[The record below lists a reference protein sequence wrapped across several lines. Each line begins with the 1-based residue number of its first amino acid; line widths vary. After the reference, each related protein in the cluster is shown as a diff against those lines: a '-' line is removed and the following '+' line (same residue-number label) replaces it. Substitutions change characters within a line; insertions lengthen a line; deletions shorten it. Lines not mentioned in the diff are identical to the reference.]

1 MKKVL
6 GLDLGSA
13 SIGWAFVEESE
24 KPTEVSR
31 ILGAGVRVVPLSSD
45 EIKEFSAGQ
54 GISTNAARTLK
65 RGARRNLQRYKL
77 RREWLLRLLKS
88 NGIID
93 VDKPIAEEGSNST
106 HEMWELRSKAATEK
120 LNLHDFARVLLMLN
134 KKRGYKSSR
143 KSKGAEDD
151 GTSIDAVGLS
161 LQLRDRNITP
171 GFYLHEQ
178 SQKIEKFLPPSF
190 YPSDLK
196 QEIISIL
203 KYQQQFHSTLIT
215 NDFIELVTTADSR
228 RDLLSIFQKKYNI
241 ELAETPKNRSE
252 RKQIY
257 WKCRYEGISQEINL
271 NVLAYVI
278 CEIQG
283 EIDNSSGYLGAISDR
298 SKELRVNRQTVGQAT
313 FEKIK
318 ADKQF
323 STKNIIFYR
332 QDYLNEFET
341 IWDCQAQF
349 HPKLTEELR
358 QQVRD
363 AVIFYQRRLK
373 SQKHLVSDCEFAS
386 QIKIKSPQG
395 EISMKKKVAP
405 KSSPFYQEY
414 RLLQFLNNL
423 NLRQDK
429 VDDILKIGDG
439 PDEGSDHRS
448 RIYKWLQLK
457 DKLSANELKKIIGLK
472 SQDDNSE
479 FELNF
484 TEIIGNRTR
493 AAFIQTLNKIFELT
507 GHEAVDLNIKK
518 NPDDIENDLRILCEG
533 IGIPKEL
540 LEFNP
545 ESKDAEN
552 HIYYRVW
559 HLLYSAEEDEHIK
572 EELTAL
578 LNLQPEMLPF
588 FYNLKLE
595 ADFGSVSAWA
605 IKQLLPYMKGGMD
618 IAEACAAHSESN
630 PKRAFKHSQ
639 SETTEERENRELL
652 DVLPL
657 FSKGSLR
664 NPVVEKVM
672 NQLVH
677 VVNQIIQSPQ
687 FGRPDEIRI
696 EMGRDLKASN
706 EERDKL
712 SKVINSNKKRNDD
725 IRKRLLDEF
734 GPQLG
739 NRITAKDILKY
750 KLWQENKISLY
761 SGKQINLQD
770 VFGRNSFFDIEH
782 IIPKSRIFDDSF
794 SNKTLCERKINEIK
808 GNDTAYTY
816 FEKQGEEELEK
827 FKARVN
833 FAFNQGKADPNTGIS
848 YKKFKILMTPND
860 KIPDDFI
867 SRQLQE
873 TRYIN
878 RKATSHLAQVCKF
891 ITPTTG
897 IITQK
902 LRDDWGLIDL
912 LKELNWPKYSKIV
925 GKTYYQTGKNGE
937 RLSKIKD
944 WSKRDDHRHHAMDAI
959 TVAFTKRSLVQYLS
973 TLNAKNKSHYDKD
986 QQFSKLIEAGKFVAP
1001 MHNIREEARYHL
1013 EALLVSQKAKN
1024 KVTTTNINRIKRKG
1038 RESIKIAQ
1046 ETPRGQL
1053 HKETVY
1059 AQQWCYG
1066 TKEIK
1071 LSANTTI
1078 DEINSISNQK
1088 IREAVLE
1095 RFNLYQQ
1102 DAKLAFTG
1110 KNALKKQPIWMD
1122 SEQRYAV
1129 PDKIK
1134 TTQKEEI
1141 FTIRKSVD
1149 PDLKMDK
1156 VVDEG
1161 VRRVLQKR
1169 LDAHGG
1175 NAKAAFTNLEK
1186 DPIWFDEAN
1195 TIQIKKVKITGV
1207 SNAEPLHFK
1216 KDHFGNYI
1224 LDDKGMRI
1232 PNDFV
1237 SLGNNHHIAIYQD
1250 LEGNY
1255 QEQVVSLYEAVKRKS
1270 NGEPIVQKN
1279 HPMGWRFIFSLKQNE
1294 MFVFPADGFDPKGMD
1309 LCDPK
1314 HRAVISPNL
1323 YRVQKITI
1331 KDYFFRHHLET
1342 SVTNDVKD
1350 VSFKRVTTLKSLTEV
1365 SKVRVNHL
1373 GMIVQSN
1380 IQE

>member
-1 MKKVL
+1 MKKIL

-13 SIGWAFVEESE
+13 SIGWAFIEESE
-24 KPTEVSR
+24 KATEVSK
-31 ILGAGVRVVPLSSD
+31 IIGAGVRVIPLSSD

-77 RREWLLRLLKS
+77 RREWLLRILKT
-88 NGIID
+88 NEI
-93 VDKPIAEEGSNST
+93 VEANKPIAEEGVNST
-106 HEMWELRSKAATEK
+106 HEMWELRSKAATEQIG
-120 LNLHDFARVLLMLN
+120 LHDFARVLLMLN

-161 LQLRDRNITP
+161 LQLKERNITP

-178 SQKIEKFLPPSF
+178 SQQVDKFLSPTF

-196 QEIISIL
+196 HEIKSIL
-203 KYQQQFHSTLIT
+203 LFQQHYHTSVITDAFIHGITLMT
-215 NDFIELVTTADSR
+215 SR
-228 RDLLSIFQKKYNI
+228 RDLLAFFQKTHQI
-241 ELAETPKNRSE
+241 ELEETPKNRTE

-257 WKCRYEGISQEINL
+257 WKWRYEGISQEISL
-271 NVLAYVI
+271 NILAYI
-278 CEIQG
+278 LCEIQG

-298 SKELRVNRQTVGQAT
+298 SKELRINEQTVGQSI

-332 QDYLNEFET
+332 QDYLDEFET

-349 HPKLTEELR
+349 HPKLTAELQ

-386 QIKIKSPQG
+386 QVKIKGSQG
-395 EISMKKKVAP
+395 EIPMKKKAVP

-429 VDDILKIGDG
+429 GEDILKIADG
-439 PDEGSDHRS
+439 IEEGSDHRS

-457 DKLSANELKKIIGLK
+457 DKLTSNEIKKIIGLK
-472 SQDDNSE
+472 SNDDNSE

-484 TEIIGNRTR
+484 TDIVGNRTR

-518 NPDDIENDLRILCEG
+518 NPDDIEKDLITLCEG
-533 IGIPKEL
+533 IGISSAIL
-540 LEFNP
+540 SFNA
-545 ESKDAEN
+545 EAADAEA
-552 HIYYRVW
+552 HPYYRVW
-559 HLLYSAEEDEHIK
+559 HLLYSAEEDHHIK
-572 EELTAL
+572 EELTEL
-578 LNLQPEMLPF
+578 LNLQPEMLPY

-595 ADFGSVSAWA
+595 ADFGSLSAWA
-605 IKQLLPYMKGGMD
+605 IKQLLPHMRVGMD
-618 IAEACAAHSESN
+618 IAEACTAHSEKN
-630 PKRAFKHSQ
+630 PKRAFRHSV
-639 SETTEERENRELL
+639 SETTEERDNRELL
-652 DVLPL
+652 DILPS
-657 FSKGSLR
+657 FPKGSLR

-739 NRITAKDILKY
+739 NRITAKDILKF
-750 KLWQENKISLY
+750 KLWQENKTSLY

-770 VFGRNSFFDIEH
+770 VFGRNSIFDIEH

-794 SNKTLCERKINEIK
+794 SNKTLCERKINELK

-816 FEKQGEEELEK
+816 FEKVGPNALAE

-833 FAFNQGKADPNTGIS
+833 EAFNQGKSDSNAGIS
-848 YKKFKILMTPND
+848 YKKFKILLTAND

-902 LRDDWGLIDL
+902 LRDDWGLIEL
-912 LKELNWPKYSKIV
+912 LKELNWPKYSKIE
-925 GKTYYQTGKNGE
+925 GKTYYETGKNGE

-959 TVAFTKRSLVQYLS
+959 TVAFTKRSYVQYLS

-986 QQFSKLIEAGKFVAP
+986 QQFSKLIEAGKFILP
-1001 MHNIREEARYHL
+1001 MPNIREEAKYHL
-1013 EALLVSQKAKN
+1013 ESLLVSQKAKN
-1024 KVTTTNINRIKRKG
+1024 KVTTTNINKIKRKG
-1038 RESIKIAQ
+1038 KESIKVAQ

-1059 AQQWCYG
+1059 AQQWRYE

-1071 LSANTTI
+1071 LGASTTLE
-1078 DEINSISNQK
+1078 EINSISNQK
-1088 IREAVLE
+1088 IQAAVLE

-1122 SEQRYAV
+1122 SEQRYSV

-1169 LDAHGG
+1169 LAAHGG

-1186 DPIWFDEAN
+1186 DPIWFDEAK
-1195 TIQIKKVKITGV
+1195 TIQIKKVKISGV

-1216 KDHFGNYI
+1216 KDHLGNYI

-1255 QEQVVSLYEAVKRKS
+1255 QEQVVSLYEAVRRKS
-1270 NGEPIVQKN
+1270 NGESIVQKN
-1279 HPMGWRFIFSLKQNE
+1279 HPLGWRFIFTLKQNE
-1294 MFVFPADGFDPKGMD
+1294 MFVFPADGFDPRALD

-1314 HRAVISPNL
+1314 YRAIISPNL
-1323 YRVQKITI
+1323 YRVQNIATR
-1331 KDYFFRHHLET
+1331 YYVFRQHLET
-1342 SVTNDVKD
+1342 SVTNDIMG
-1350 VSFKRVTTLKSLTEV
+1350 LTFHRIQTIHKI
-1365 SKVRVNHL
+1365 SNLIKVRVNHL